1 MRPAFLSRPGVW
13 THAPRT
19 SAAPVDDAYAI
30 TRFKP
35 QSDQGGWKSY
45 ALAVAIGLAF
55 GWLLAQ
61 GV

>member
-1 MRPAFLSRPGVW
+1 MRPAFLSRPGIW
-13 THAPRT
+13 THTPRT
-19 SAAPVDDAYAI
+19 SAAPVEEACAI

-35 QSDQGGWKSY
+35 QPDQGGWKSY
-45 ALAVAIGLAF
+45 ALAFAMGVAF